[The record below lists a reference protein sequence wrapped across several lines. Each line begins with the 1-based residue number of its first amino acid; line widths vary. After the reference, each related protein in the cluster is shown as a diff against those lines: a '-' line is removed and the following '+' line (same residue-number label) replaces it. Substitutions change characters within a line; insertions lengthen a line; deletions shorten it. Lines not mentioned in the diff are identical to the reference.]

1 MKKKLIS
8 QILSGAI
15 SVEELDDSSIGGEPN
30 ATVDDSKIPAA
41 GTDSTA
47 TGTETTPAEVPAT
60 DPKPEDDVD
69 GDATQAAPEDGAPAA
84 TGTEEPA
91 AEPPAT
97 TEPPATDETGATQ
110 PGAETGTEEPPAD
123 TAGATDGDAA
133 GAAEP
138 PADDPATAGDATAAA
153 TDGGADDTAQPPAVE
168 EPPVDDPSV
177 ASLGDEAGASGPA
190 AGEAG
195 EPGEPELDENG
206 EPVKKEPSPDAE
218 VTPLP
223 EGVDPEGAEAES
235 NIDEDSLE
243 DEEEIEE
250 TEEDIIAKADAV
262 ADLTNAQTSLEEL
275 AAEIESTVQDGGLTP
290 EGVIAAQGA
299 ANDILNEVGEEPIG
313 LPSQESFGTFEGRR
327 ANTIIAL
334 EGIGD
339 KIKAVGSKIMEVL
352 RGLLQRLRQLFDVQR
367 RTLVSVEKAAA
378 AAASEKYEGFTGGS
392 YKLVGD
398 AAKALLIPGSAAATL
413 TARNATNQNNFI
425 QKGVSTLADL
435 TTLIEKAT
443 AGGKVDVGVLLSNPA
458 IDNDFKGGLDW
469 LFNDGP
475 VKDFGKYISHPHTAA
490 ADVVVE
496 VGNPNDMRAMFT
508 VVKNLAGF
516 VVRSVD
522 TLDARVKAME
532 HNVHRLSAEAIDA
545 DERKAL
551 SSTTSIL
558 AGLTWVIRSAGGY
571 SITLFRSLQK
581 IVKAPT
587 GETAA

>member
-91 AEPPAT
+91 AEPPAA
-97 TEPPATDETGATQ
+97 TEPPATDEAGVAQ
-110 PGAETGTEEPPAD
+110 PGAETGTEEPPVD

-138 PADDPATAGDATAAA
+138 PVDDPATAGDATAAA
-153 TDGGADDTAQPPAVE
+153 TDGGADDTAQPPAAE

-223 EGVDPEGAEAES
+223 EGVDPEGAEEES

-243 DEEEIEE
+243 EEDEIEE

-262 ADLTNAQTSLEEL
+262 ADLSNAQTSLEEL
-275 AAEIESTVQDGGLTP
+275 AAEIETTIQDGGLTP

-299 ANDILNEVGEEPIG
+299 ANDILNEVKEEPIG
-313 LPSQESFGTFEGRR
+313 LPSQESFATFEGRR
-327 ANTIIAL
+327 ANTIITV
-334 EGIGD
+334 ESIGD
-339 KIKAVGSKIMEVL
+339 KVKAVGSRAMEILRNVLASLRKLFNFQRNVLNGVAKAAEQKMKAEYPNFNGVTLPITGDVVKGLCVPATTKDLDARYFTKQAHQFTVAKTRLEGIVKTVEQATANGKIDSTVIAQNKDIDTTLEATIERV
-352 RGLLQRLRQLFDVQR
+352 FDSSLSDI
-367 RTLVSVEKAAA
+367 TLVSV
-378 AAASEKYEGFTGGS
+378 GQDC
-392 YKLVGD
+392 LVKIGNVND
-398 AAKALLIPGSAAATL
+398 LRAVYNAAKNCAQSAVD
-413 TARNATNQNNFI
+413 FI
-425 QKGVSTLADL
+425 DNTDR
-435 TTLIEKAT
+435 
-443 AGGKVDVGVLLSNPA
+443 KVVGVERSLAKIAKQSLESEERQTVSYVSASLVMVSRLVRANGRYA
-458 IDNDFKGGLDW
+458 KTLYAVANR
-469 LFNDGP
+469 
-475 VKDFGKYISHPHTAA
+475 AA
-490 ADVVVE
+490 NGE
-496 VGNPNDMRAMFT
+496 T
-508 VVKNLAGF
+508 
-516 VVRSVD
+516 
-522 TLDARVKAME
+522 
-532 HNVHRLSAEAIDA
+532 SAEA
-545 DERKAL
+545 
-551 SSTTSIL
+551 
-558 AGLTWVIRSAGGY
+558 
-571 SITLFRSLQK
+571 
-581 IVKAPT
+581 
-587 GETAA
+587 

>member
-69 GDATQAAPEDGAPAA
+69 GDATQAAPEDGAPAT
-84 TGTEEPA
+84 TGTEEPPA
-91 AEPPAT
+91 AEEPPTDAEPPAT
-97 TEPPATDETGATQ
+97 DAAGATEPGAD
-110 PGAETGTEEPPAD
+110 ASTEEPPAD
-123 TAGATDGDAA
+123 TAGTADGDAA
-133 GAAEP
+133 GTTEP

-153 TDGGADDTAQPPAVE
+153 TDGGTEDAGAPPATE
-168 EPPVDDPSV
+168 EPPADDPSV

-190 AGEAG
+190 AGET
-195 EPGEPELDENG
+195 GEPELDENG

-223 EGVDPEGAEAES
+223 EGVDPESAEEES
-235 NIDEDSLE
+235 NIDEDTLE

-250 TEEDIIAKADAV
+250 SEEDIIAKADAV

-275 AAEIESTVQDGGLTP
+275 AAEIESTIQDGGLTP

-299 ANDILNEVGEEPIG
+299 ANDILNEVKEEPIG

-352 RGLLQRLRQLFDVQR
+352 RGLLQRLRQLFDTQR

-378 AAASEKYEGFTGGS
+378 AASTEKYEGFTGGS
-392 YKLVGD
+392 YKVVGD
-398 AAKALLIPGSAAATL
+398 AAKSLLLPNGTGVKL
-413 TARNATNQNNFI
+413 DARTATNQNNFI
-425 QKGVSTLADL
+425 QKGVGALAEL

-443 AGGKVDVGVLLSNPA
+443 AGGKVDVGMLLSNEA
-458 IDNDFKGGLDW
+458 INKDFQGGLEW

-490 ADVVVE
+490 ADVVIE
-496 VGNPNDMRAMFT
+496 ANNPNDMRAMFT
-508 VVKNLAGF
+508 VIKNLAGF
-516 VVRSVD
+516 IVRSID
-522 TLDARVKAME
+522 TLDVRVKAME
-532 HNVHRLSAEAIDA
+532 QNVHRLSDQAVDTE
-545 DERKAL
+545 ERKAL

-558 AGLTWVIRSAGGY
+558 AGLTWVIRNGAGY
-571 SITLFRSLQK
+571 SVTLFRCLQK
-581 IVKAPT
+581 IVKA
-587 GETAA
+587 GDGASAA

>member
-60 DPKPEDDVD
+60 DPKPEEDVD
-69 GDATQAAPEDGAPAA
+69 GDATQAAPEDGA
-84 TGTEEPA
+84 
-91 AEPPAT
+91 
-97 TEPPATDETGATQ
+97 
-110 PGAETGTEEPPAD
+110 
-123 TAGATDGDAA
+123 
-133 GAAEP
+133 

-153 TDGGADDTAQPPAVE
+153 TDGGTEDAGAPPATE

-190 AGEAG
+190 AGET
-195 EPGEPELDENG
+195 GEPELDENG

-223 EGVDPEGAEAES
+223 EGVDPETAEEES
-235 NIDEDSLE
+235 NIDEDTLE

-250 TEEDIIAKADAV
+250 SEEDIVAKADAV

-275 AAEIESTVQDGGLTP
+275 VAEIESTVQDGGLTP

-327 ANTIIAL
+327 ANTVIAL

-339 KIKAVGSKIMEVL
+339 KIRAVGSKIMEVL
-352 RGLLQRLRQLFDVQR
+352 RGLLKRLRQLFDTQR
-367 RTLVSVEKAAA
+367 RTLVAVEKAAGA
-378 AAASEKYEGFTGGS
+378 ASSEKYEGFTGGS
-392 YKLVGD
+392 YKAVGD
-398 AAKALLIPGSAAATL
+398 TAKALLLPSGIGVTL
-413 TARNATNQNNFI
+413 DARTATNQNNFI
-425 QKGVSTLADL
+425 QKGVGALAEL

-443 AGGKVDVGVLLSNPA
+443 AGGKVDVGMLLSNDA
-458 IDNDFKGGLDW
+458 INKDFQGGLEW
-469 LFNDGP
+469 LFNEGP
-475 VKDFGKYISHPHTAA
+475 VRDFGKYISHPHTAA
-490 ADVVVE
+490 ADVVIE
-496 VGNPNDMRAMFT
+496 VDNPNDMRAMFT
-508 VVKNLAGF
+508 VIKNLAGF
-516 VVRSVD
+516 IVRSID
-522 TLDARVKAME
+522 TLDVRVKTME
-532 HNVHRLSAEAIDA
+532 QNVRRLSAQAIETE
-545 DERKAL
+545 ERKAL
-551 SSTTSIL
+551 RSTTSIL
-558 AGLTWVIRSAGGY
+558 AGLTWVIRNGAGY
-571 SITLFRSLQK
+571 SVTLFRCLQK
-581 IVKAPT
+581 IVKA
-587 GETAA
+587 GAGAEAA

>member
-84 TGTEEPA
+84 AGTEEPA
-91 AEPPAT
+91 TEPPAD
-97 TEPPATDETGATQ
+97 TEPPATDAAGATE
-110 PGAETGTEEPPAD
+110 PGAEPGAEEPPAD
-123 TAGATDGDAA
+123 TAATADGDAA
-133 GAAEP
+133 GATEP

-153 TDGGADDTAQPPAVE
+153 TDGGTEDAGAPPATE

-195 EPGEPELDENG
+195 EPGDPELDENG

-223 EGVDPEGAEAES
+223 DGVDPESAEEES

-250 TEEDIIAKADAV
+250 SEEDIIAKADAV

-275 AAEIESTVQDGGLTP
+275 AAEIESTIQDGGLTP

-299 ANDILNEVGEEPIG
+299 ANDILNEVSEEPIG

-327 ANTIIAL
+327 ANTVIAL
-334 EGIGD
+334 ESIGD
-339 KIKAVGSKIMEVL
+339 KIRAVGARGMEML
-352 RGLLQRLRQLFDVQR
+352 RALLEKLRKFCSVQR
-367 RTLVSVEKAAA
+367 HILVNVAKAA
-378 AAASEKYEGFTGGS
+378 E
-392 YKLVGD
+392 
-398 AAKALLIPGSAAATL
+398 AKM
-413 TARNATNQNNFI
+413 
-425 QKGVSTLADL
+425 KADHHF
-435 TTLIEKAT
+435 
-443 AGGKVDVGVLLSNPA
+443 
-458 IDNDFKGGLDW
+458 FKGGESALVNEQVSGLFIPVHTKSISTASITNQIRQFSAARTRLDGIMTTIEQAVAGDKLDVDVISKNPDIDTTMSGVVGRIFDKSMSAISLEAGSHLVTLTVNDVNDLRALYNAAKNSAESAVDFIDTAERKSSTLQRKLAVIAKKTPEGEERSAVTYVASSLGAITRIVRANATYART
-469 LFNDGP
+469 LFA
-475 VKDFGKYISHPHTAA
+475 VAQY
-490 ADVVVE
+490 VE
-496 VGNPNDMRAMFT
+496 
-508 VVKNLAGF
+508 K
-516 VVRSVD
+516 
-522 TLDARVKAME
+522 
-532 HNVHRLSAEAIDA
+532 RLSAE
-545 DERKAL
+545 
-551 SSTTSIL
+551 S
-558 AGLTWVIRSAGGY
+558 
-571 SITLFRSLQK
+571 
-581 IVKAPT
+581 
-587 GETAA
+587 